1 MSRRKL
7 TDEERI
13 AAVQDVLNGKGGCKQ
28 IAPKYGINHETLRQ
42 YVRIAKTEGINAV
55 KVQKS
60 NRRYSVETKLQ
71 AVKEYLSLKSS
82 LNEICA
88 KYKIKSKINLQRW
101 ISWYNSGKD
110 FKEHA
115 RSERRITMNKGRKTT
130 KEERIEIVA
139 FCIENG
145 KDYRLT
151 IEKYGVSY
159 QQIYSWIRKYE
170 EKGVDG
176 LNDRRGKPKPE
187 DELTEADKLRME
199 NKILQAKLKEME
211 MENKLLKKLRE
222 LRGGDH

>member
-13 AAVQDVLNGKGGCKQ
+13 AAVQDVLNGNGGCKQ
-28 IAPKYGINHETLRQ
+28 IAPKYGINHETLRK
-42 YVRIAKTEGINAV
+42 YVRIAQTEGIDAV
-55 KVQKS
+55 KISGS
-60 NRRYSVETKLQ
+60 NRKYSVETKLQ

-82 LNEICA
+82 LNEVCA
-88 KYKIKSKINLQRW
+88 KYRIRSKRNLQRW

-130 KEERIEIVA
+130 REERIEIVA
-139 FCIENG
+139 YCIENG
-145 KDYRLT
+145 KNYRLT
-151 IEKYGVSY
+151 MEKYGVSY

-199 NKILQAKLKEME
+199 LQAKLKEME